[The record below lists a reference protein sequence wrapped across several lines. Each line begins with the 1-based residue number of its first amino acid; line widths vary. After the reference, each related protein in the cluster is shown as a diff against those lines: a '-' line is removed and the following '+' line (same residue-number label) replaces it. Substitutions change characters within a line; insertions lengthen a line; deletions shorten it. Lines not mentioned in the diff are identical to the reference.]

1 MKADIEEL
9 VGSHVSVYIVKTD
22 NKDEQ
27 GLDVW
32 DAMLYNESAFKLE
45 NILINTKGY
54 GRIENREVSTATM
67 RYFKDNLDPGS
78 SFTIE
83 PITAEVLNINNEF
96 WITYSLGSKLFERK
110 IVFTSK
116 DREAVSLSVFGREG
130 YKAV

>member
-9 VGSHVSVYIVKTD
+9 VGNHVSVYIVKTD

-54 GRIENREVSTATM
+54 GRIEDREVSTATM
-67 RYFKDNLDPGS
+67 RYFKDNLDPGT

-83 PITAEVLNINNEF
+83 PITAEVLKINNEF
-96 WITYSLGSKLFERK
+96 WITYSLDSKLFERK

-116 DREAVSLSVFGREG
+116 DREVESLSVFGKEG

>member
-9 VGSHVSVYIVKTD
+9 VGNHVSVYIVKTD

-32 DAMLYNESAFKLE
+32 DAMLYNESEFKLE

-54 GRIENREVSTATM
+54 GKIEDREVSTATM
-67 RYFKDNLDPGS
+67 RYFKDNLEPGA

-96 WITYSLGSKLFERK
+96 WITYSLDAKLFERK

-116 DREAVSLSVFGREG
+116 ERNIESLSVFGKEG